1 MAYSKDH
8 LKSFCRYEISGEEL
22 MDSQKYTS
30 PFEPCP
36 DPEKYGYVCTLA
48 DLSEAIENGSGEE
61 EEFIR
66 QWVPLFLLL
75 VRNRHVLIENT
86 YEGDN
91 KGMPTEYSIL
101 LEAAVILAEMYGSE
115 ETDADLD
122 EVRDLIKNYYDN
134 LKRPLDERTLTVPE
148 MMDFILYWRSG
159 DEQPEGIRRRLY
171 QEYVDLLADNHM
183 YEALH
188 IRAEECSEG
197 THVFAPDWKQ
207 ARADYEELLDMTN
220 EPQYAEALGNI
231 AYYGRT
237 NDGRPEYDR
246 ALQYYTMAAMTG
258 RNASRLKLA
267 DMYLYGEGVR
277 KNPISAASAVNDVYS
292 QELELFVN
300 EEYDCLFADSAYHM
314 GNLYRDAEEIYE
326 PDMAYYYYLQAQ
338 YALLKKMEVHETFED
353 RNLALKIA
361 AAIREVLP
369 DTEYAE
375 KHYTVHYQ
383 SIEDILMCLEGTSY
397 QMEMDRKILKSGK
410 VQLVF
415 RYHGAEYD
423 DVPPKLLMTVP
434 EAGYCCLTDRITV
447 HMDDAGNVPTAYD
460 RDTVYFDYMYNN
472 SLYQGEDRVASFFD
486 EMTLK
491 IKKPKE
497 EKKESVQPRTYRI
510 HLN

>member
-1 MAYSKDH
+1 MAYSKNH

-22 MDSQKYTS
+22 MDSEKYTS

-36 DPEKYGYVCTLA
+36 DPEKYGYACTLA

-61 EEFIR
+61 EEFVR

-75 VRNRHVLIENT
+75 VRNQHVLIENT
-86 YEGDN
+86 YETDN
-91 KGMPTEYSIL
+91 KGMPAEYSIL

-115 ETDADLD
+115 EPAGDLD
-122 EVRDLIKNYYDN
+122 EVRALIKNYYDN
-134 LKRPLDERTLTVPE
+134 LKKPLDERTLTVPE

-159 DEQPEGIRRRLY
+159 DDEPEGIYHRLY
-171 QEYVDLLADNHM
+171 QEYVNLLADNHM

-207 ARADYEELLDMTN
+207 AKADYEELLDLTN

-237 NDGRPEYDR
+237 NEGRPEYEQ
-246 ALQYYTMAAMTG
+246 ALQYYTMAALTG
-258 RNASRLKLA
+258 SAAGRLKLA

-277 KNPISAASAVNDVYS
+277 KNPVSAAAAVNNVYS
-292 QELELFVN
+292 RELDQFVN
-300 EEYDCLFADSAYHM
+300 ENYDCFFADSAYHM

-361 AAIREVLP
+361 AAIREILP

-383 SIEDILMCLEGTSY
+383 NIEDILMCLEGTSY
-397 QMEMDRKILKSGK
+397 QMRMDRKILKSGK

-415 RYHGAEYD
+415 RYNDIDYD
-423 DVPPKLLMTVP
+423 DMPPKLLMTVP
-434 EAGYCCLTDRITV
+434 EAGYCTLTDRITV
-447 HMDDAGNVPTAYD
+447 HMDDEKDVRVYNDGNTAF
-460 RDTVYFDYMYNN
+460 FDYIHDN
-472 SLYQGEDRVASFFD
+472 SLYQGDVRVAVFFD

-497 EKKESVQPRTYRI
+497 EKKEKEQARTYRI